1 MKMKLVRTIDSLG
14 RLVIPISL
22 REKIGVKNND
32 EVNIELQDDRII
44 ITSAKNDDKIKRIN
58 DKLVEMKDKYKMATD
73 KEFYFGYIQAL
84 EWLLEEE

>member
-1 MKMKLVRTIDSLG
+1 MKIVRTIDNLG

-32 EVNIELQDDRII
+32 DVNIELQDDKII
-44 ITSAKNDDKIKRIN
+44 ITSVKNDEALKRIQ

-84 EWLLEEE
+84 EWILEEE

>member
-1 MKMKLVRTIDSLG
+1 MKIVRTIDNLG

-32 EVNIELQDDRII
+32 DVNIELQDDKII
-44 ITSAKNDDKIKRIN
+44 ITSVKNDEALKRIQ

-73 KEFYFGYIQAL
+73 KEFYFGYIRAL
-84 EWLLEEE
+84 EWILEEE

>member
-1 MKMKLVRTIDSLG
+1 MKIVRTIDNLG

-32 EVNIELQDDRII
+32 DVNIELQGDKII
-44 ITSAKNDDKIKRIN
+44 ITSVKNDEALKRIQ

-84 EWLLEEE
+84 EWILEEE